1 MQMSPSSGD
10 ALKPQSSEFLVYP
23 NRRRTMVWLLLGGV
37 SSGLLFLGGLVVL
50 LLMLFVAEMR
60 TAGAIFLA
68 LLLLGLGGV
77 GYWPTR
83 VLADLLTSG
92 EPMLVITHQGVRV
105 GKLYG
110 SFDMVLP
117 WEEIAA
123 IYLHSDGI
131 QKQLCI
137 RPTDVLGFLSRFSPF
152 MRFFL
157 RINLMNGAPIAINQ
171 SFLDQPI
178 RDILQQLHQ
187 RYGQEVEAH
196 QVLLQPFHSE

>member
-1 MQMSPSSGD
+1 MEISSASEHAWG
-10 ALKPQSSEFLVYP
+10 PQSSEIIVYP
-23 NRRRTMVWLLLGGV
+23 HRGRTMVWLLLGGV
-37 SSGLLFLGGLVVL
+37 SSGLLVLGCLVVL
-50 LLMLFVAEMR
+50 ILMLFVAEMR
-60 TAGAIFLA
+60 NAAAIFLA

-83 VLADLLTSG
+83 VLADLLTSR

-110 SFDMVLP
+110 SFDIVLP

-137 RPTDVLGFLSRFSPF
+137 RPTDVEGFLSRFSPF

-178 RDILQQLHQ
+178 REILQQLHQ
-187 RYGQEVEAH
+187 RYAQEVEAH